1 MSFTDRGTRP
11 TVGRRAR
18 AALGI
23 FTLAAALAPA
33 SALAQSPAAPLHAT
47 GKAGEIKGQY
57 IVVLKSGTGA
67 ASADRVVGRAR
78 GRGGRVDRQYRRALN
93 GFTAKLSDAALA
105 EVRSDPDVAYVEAD
119 AAVSVDTT
127 QTGATW
133 GLDRIDQT
141 ALPLN
146 GTYTYTP
153 DGSGVTAYIIDTGIR
168 TTHTP
173 FGGRAVSGYDAV
185 DGGTADDCH
194 GHGTHVAG
202 TVGGSTYG
210 VAKAVRL
217 VAVRV
222 LDCTG
227 SGSNSG
233 VIAGIDW
240 VTANHV
246 AGAPAVANMSLG
258 GSASSALDTAVKNS
272 IADGVTYAI
281 AGGNDNADACN
292 DSPGRTPEAL
302 TVGATTSTDA
312 RASFSNW
319 GTCLDLFAPGSNITS
334 AGYTSDTATATM
346 SGTSM
351 AAPHVAGVAALYLTG
366 APQASPATVAS
377 ALVGA
382 ATTGKVTSPGTGS
395 PNRLLYS
402 LVGGGTPPPP
412 PPPPPTGCG
421 LAESYSG
428 SLSGTNAF
436 AILPNGTSYTVT
448 KSGTHRG
455 CLVGPTTADFD
466 LALQKRSSTGTW
478 KNVAVAQT
486 TSSTENVSYSGT
498 AGTYRWRVY
507 SYSGSGS
514 YVFGMTRP

>member
-1 MSFTDRGTRP
+1 
-11 TVGRRAR
+11 
-18 AALGI
+18 
-23 FTLAAALAPA
+23 
-33 SALAQSPAAPLHAT
+33 
-47 GKAGEIKGQY
+47 
-57 IVVLKSGTGA
+57 
-67 ASADRVVGRAR
+67 
-78 GRGGRVDRQYRRALN
+78 
-93 GFTAKLSDAALA
+93 
-105 EVRSDPDVAYVEAD
+105 
-119 AAVSVDTT
+119 
-127 QTGATW
+127 
-133 GLDRIDQT
+133 
-141 ALPLN
+141 
-146 GTYTYTP
+146 
-153 DGSGVTAYIIDTGIR
+153 
-168 TTHTP
+168 
-173 FGGRAVSGYDAV
+173 
-185 DGGTADDCH
+185 
-194 GHGTHVAG
+194 
-202 TVGGSTYG
+202 
-210 VAKAVRL
+210 
-217 VAVRV
+217 
-222 LDCTG
+222 
-227 SGSNSG
+227 
-233 VIAGIDW
+233 
-240 VTANHV
+240 
-246 AGAPAVANMSLG
+246 MSLG

-412 PPPPPTGCG
+412 PPPPPPPTGGG
-421 LAESYSG
+421 LAESDSG